1 MKKVI
6 TMAAIA
12 ISLIACKKTAS
23 NNQQQEP
30 TEVVVTASIYPA
42 NSISVIGG
50 KRYFVN
56 IKASYPIG
64 TSTTLYGSFNN
75 PYYNNGKVNIQVK
88 MPVFVKDTTVE
99 TNQPVSSSSLQHS
112 NWSVDSIKGY
122 SKYVLKF

>member
-1 MKKVI
+1 MKKLL
-6 TMAAIA
+6 MIA
-12 ISLIACKKTAS
+12 VLFAACKKSAN
-23 NNQQQEP
+23 NNQQPEP
-30 TEVVVTASIYPA
+30 TEITVTATLYPSNSIY
-42 NSISVIGG
+42 IIGG
-50 KRYFVN
+50 KSYFVN
-56 IKASYPIG
+56 IKTSYPIG